1 MLDYSYYD
9 QINDSTWLIGG
20 KENVNEYPTSISMQN
35 KFKLFKPIFLFK
47 LMKNKSFEFA
57 DSTIIY
63 KNEIMLDF
71 KNTEMNED
79 GRIYPYFIAFPY
91 LIFNESGTINN
102 IDQNNNQI
110 DLLNYGEKI
119 SYVFDA
125 YVENNIIN
133 ILVQEEKHFF
143 TYVINLDTKKML
155 NKTDLG
161 IVDSKGNVVYRNG
174 KIIYINKN
182 GFLKI
187 ISEIN

>member
-1 MLDYSYYD
+1 
-9 QINDSTWLIGG
+9 
-20 KENVNEYPTSISMQN
+20 
-35 KFKLFKPIFLFK
+35 
-47 LMKNKSFEFA
+47 MKNKSFEFA

-91 LIFNESGTINN
+91 LVFNESGTINN